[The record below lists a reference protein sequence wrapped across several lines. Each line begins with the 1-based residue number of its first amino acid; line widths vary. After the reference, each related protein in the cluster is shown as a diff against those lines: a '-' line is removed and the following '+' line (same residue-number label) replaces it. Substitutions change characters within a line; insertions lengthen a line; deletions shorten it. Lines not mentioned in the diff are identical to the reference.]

1 MSLMS
6 PEPGRSIATGVFA
19 AVVCSCGGPPT
30 VPLEPADLRVLSVTT
45 GLPLPD
51 GYTISLNN
59 DRTGHLD
66 TNDSLVFAGLD
77 PGEYTLELSPLPVDC
92 RVTGENPRTVTLVAG
107 NTTQSVFQVRCIP
120 PNSGTL
126 LVRTATYGNGPS
138 RYEIILDDG
147 LFVEPIFNDE
157 LLTLFP
163 VPVGTRI
170 VMIEGVPPDCQLVGA
185 NPRFI
190 IIREPGSLAGKV
202 FKTHCPG

>member
-1 MSLMS
+1 MILMS
-6 PEPGRSIATGVFA
+6 PEPGRSIATGVLA
-19 AVVCSCGGPPT
+19 VVVCSCGGPPT
-30 VPLEPADLRVLSVTT
+30 IPLESADLKVISFTT

-51 GYTISLNN
+51 GYTIRLNG

-77 PGEYTLELSPLPVDC
+77 PGEYTLELSVLPADC

-107 NTTQSVFQVRCIP
+107 NTTQTVFQVRCIP

-138 RYEIILDDG
+138 HYEIILDDG
-147 LFVEPIFNDE
+147 LFVETISNDE

-163 VPVGTRI
+163 VPVGTRT
-170 VMIEGVPPDCQLVGA
+170 VRIEGVPLDCQLVGA

-190 IIREPGSLAGKV
+190 LIREPGSLAGTV
-202 FKTHCPG
+202 FKIHCPG